1 MTSLATASLE
11 KSRISSID
19 IARGIIMVIMA
30 LDHTR
35 DYFHTEAFVF
45 DPTDLE
51 KTNPALF
58 FTRWIT
64 HFCAPAFALLSGLS
78 ISVSLARKTKQ
89 ELSRFLLTRGVWLM
103 FLEWTFMRFLMF
115 FNLYYDMTI
124 LTVLWMLGLCMV
136 CMAALIY
143 LRDVWLLILV
153 LIFTVIVNQI
163 NLPIPFL
170 TGIGFIPVTPTFAFI
185 VSYPLIQWLGV
196 MLIGYLLGRFYKA
209 DVESKKRQRMLR
221 SVGLSFI
228 ALFIIFRWGNL
239 GDISQWKPQA
249 TSMFTFLSFLNVSK
263 RPPSMDF
270 ILLTVGMIFILLSV
284 LERANSGLL
293 KPFHVFGRV
302 PLFYFLLH
310 FLIIHASS
318 LVLFMYTTGKSFS
331 EIDFHFSKSFG
342 GITPEGGVS
351 LIGVYIAWICIVIVL
366 YPICYW
372 YDRYKTTHKNWWLN
386 YL

>member
-1 MTSLATASLE
+1 MPTAVTASLE
-11 KSRISSID
+11 KSRISSVD

-35 DYFHTEAFVF
+35 DYFHADAFVF
-45 DPTDLE
+45 QPTDME
-51 KTNPALF
+51 KTHTALF

-78 ISVSLARKTKQ
+78 ISVSLVRKTKPA
-89 ELSRFLLTRGVWLM
+89 LSRFLLTRGAWLM
-103 FLEWTFMRFLMF
+103 FLDWTLIRFLMF

-143 LRDVWLLILV
+143 LRDLWLLILA
-153 LIFTVIVNQI
+153 LIFIVVINQL
-163 NLPIPFL
+163 NLSIPFL
-170 TGIGFIPVTPTFAFI
+170 TGIGFIPVTPTFSFI
-185 VSYPLIQWLGV
+185 VAYPLIQWLGV
-196 MLIGYLLGRFYKA
+196 MLIGYLLGRFYRM
-209 DVESKKRQRMLR
+209 DIEPEKRQRLLR
-221 SVGLSFI
+221 SVGLCFI
-228 ALFIIFRWGNL
+228 ALFIIFRGANF
-239 GDISQWKPQA
+239 GDVSPWKSQS
-249 TSMFTFLSFLNVSK
+249 TSLFTFLSFLNVTK
-263 RPPSMDF
+263 QPPSLDF
-270 ILLTVGMIFILLSV
+270 ILLTVGVIFILLSV
-284 LERANSGLL
+284 LDRGNAGLL

-310 FLIIHASS
+310 FLLIHASAIVVS
-318 LVLFMYTTGKSFS
+318 MYRTGKSLS

-351 LIGVYIAWICIVIVL
+351 LTGVYIAWICIVIVL

-372 YDRYKTTHKNWWLN
+372 YDRYKTTHKNGWLS

>member
-1 MTSLATASLE
+1 MSSSALPLSE

-35 DYFHTEAFVF
+35 DYFHTDAFRF
-45 DPTDLE
+45 DATDLE
-51 KTNPALF
+51 KTNAALF

-89 ELSRFLLTRGVWLM
+89 ELSRFLLTRGLWLI
-103 FLEWTFMRFLMF
+103 FLEWTVMRFLMF

-143 LRDVWLLILV
+143 LRDLWLLILA
-153 LIFTVIVNQI
+153 LIFIVVINQI

-170 TGIGFIPVTPTFAFI
+170 TGTGFVPVTPTVAVV

-196 MLIGYLLGRFYKA
+196 VLMGYLLGRFYKT
-209 DVESKKRQRMLR
+209 DVESEKRQRMLR

-228 ALFIIFRWGNL
+228 ALFIVLRGMNF
-239 GDISQWKPQA
+239 GDVSLWKSQSTPLFA
-249 TSMFTFLSFLNVSK
+249 FLSFLNVSK
-263 RPPSMDF
+263 RPPSIDF
-270 ILLTVGMIFILLSV
+270 ILLTIGGIFILLSV
-284 LERANSGLL
+284 LERASSNLL

-310 FLIIHASS
+310 FLIIHASA
-318 LVLFMYTTGKSFS
+318 LALFMYTTGKQFS
-331 EIDFHFSKSFG
+331 EIDLHFSKSFG
-342 GITPEGGVS
+342 GITPEGGIS
-351 LIGVYIAWICIVIVL
+351 LTGVYIAWIVIVIIL

-372 YDRYKTTHKNWWLN
+372 YDRYKTTHKKWWLS